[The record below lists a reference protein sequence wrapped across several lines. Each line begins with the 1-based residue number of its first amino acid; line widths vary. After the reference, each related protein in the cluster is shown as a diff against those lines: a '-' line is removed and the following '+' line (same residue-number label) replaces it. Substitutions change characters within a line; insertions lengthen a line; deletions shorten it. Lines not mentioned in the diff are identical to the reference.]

1 MTMITEAASSPA
13 PRTVKLE
20 TPVKS
25 HWRPTLASSVL
36 IGLTSLFA
44 AVITPTF
51 ALDSFYALYTGRAV
65 AHSGPPQHELFTTAG
80 VRTWVDQQWLAQWLF
95 YETDRLAGYAAVVF
109 LCVAA
114 VAVAGV
120 LLARLMARHGGSLA
134 TPWASAAVVAVI
146 VTTPI
151 ARTQTLAYPLFIGLL
166 WVLTDSIREPGWR
179 PSRLVS
185 LPLLLLWANL
195 HGSVLLG
202 AALAAACFALEA
214 ARTVR
219 TNRLSATYSVAT
231 AAACLAVTLATP
243 YGLSTVH
250 YYASLMGNPAVSKY
264 VNDWAHL
271 RLTQSSSWPFLAL
284 LVVAALALAL
294 ARRHRKSFVWYMEIA
309 VAAIL
314 IGLGFY
320 AVRYAVWAA
329 IAAAYVGSVHG
340 RRPNLHLPRVF
351 APLWRA
357 TAAALLVVFA
367 VALAMAPDSNFVN
380 KDGMRIA
387 KAAEVTLDRNPQ
399 TAVVTDD
406 WTSVAL
412 LWFDPRA
419 AGRVAFDIRYE
430 QYKPA
435 AIKSWVGFL
444 RGNPTMACEYG
455 MVAVTNAE
463 RPKLVKAIR
472 SDPAWTPTYDGKEGI
487 VAVRT
492 PGTPCS

>member
-1 MTMITEAASSPA
+1 MTMLIEAASSLARRTTRVEMPA
-13 PRTVKLE
+13 R
-20 TPVKS
+20 S
-25 HWRPTLASSVL
+25 RWRPTMTSSVF
-36 IGLTSLFA
+36 IGLASLFA

-51 ALDSFYALYTGRAV
+51 ALDSFYALYTGRLV
-65 AHSGPPQHELFTTAG
+65 AHGGPPQHELLTTAG

-109 LCVAA
+109 VCVAA

-120 LLARLMARHGGSLA
+120 LLARLMARHGGSFA
-134 TPWASAAVVAVI
+134 TAWASAAVIAVI

-166 WVLTDSIREPGWR
+166 WVLTDSIREPGWK

-185 LPLLLLWANL
+185 IPLLLLWANL

-202 AALAAACFALEA
+202 AALAAACFGLEA
-214 ARTVR
+214 ARTIR
-219 TNRLSATYSVAT
+219 ASRRSAAYSIAT
-231 AAACLAVTLATP
+231 AAACLAATLATP
-243 YGLSTVH
+243 YGLSTLH

-271 RLTQSSSWPFLAL
+271 RLTQASSWPFLAL
-284 LVVAALALAL
+284 LVVSALALAV
-294 ARRHRKSFVWYMEIA
+294 ARRRAKSFVWFMEVG

-340 RRPNLHLPRVF
+340 RQSKWQFAKVF
-351 APLWRA
+351 VPVWRA
-357 TAAALLVVFA
+357 TATALLVVFA
-367 VALAMAPDSNFVN
+367 IALAMAPDSNFVN

-387 KAAEVTLDRNPQ
+387 KEAAATLDRNPGVV
-399 TAVVTDD
+399 AVTDD
-406 WTSVAL
+406 WTSVGL
-412 LWFDPRA
+412 LWFDRQA

-430 QYKPA
+430 QYSPA
-435 AIKSWVGFL
+435 AIKSWIGFL
-444 RGNPTMACEYG
+444 RGNPDMACTNG
-455 MVAVTNAE
+455 MVAVTTAE
-463 RPKLVKAIR
+463 RPKLVKSIR